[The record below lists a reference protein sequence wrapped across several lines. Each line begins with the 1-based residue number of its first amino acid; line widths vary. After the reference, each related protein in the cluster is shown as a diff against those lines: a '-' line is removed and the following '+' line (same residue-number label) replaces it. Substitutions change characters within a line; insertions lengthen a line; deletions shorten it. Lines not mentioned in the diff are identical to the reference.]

1 MRSKQEVIAMR
12 KMDREIRGEAEIRE
26 IMEEA
31 LVCRIGLSDAGSP
44 YVVPMNFGLGD
55 RCLYL
60 HCAAQGRML
69 EILRSNNRVC
79 FEMDLLREIKE
90 EETACG
96 WSAGYQSVIGFGR
109 AIIVEDTEEKRSGL
123 DRIMK
128 HYRARGPFDYP
139 DEILAKTV
147 IIRIDIESIS
157 GKHHE

>member
-1 MRSKQEVIAMR
+1 MR

-26 IMEEA
+26 IMEES
-31 LVCRIGLSDAGSP
+31 LVCRIGLSDAESP

-69 EILRSNNRVC
+69 EILGRNNRVC
-79 FEMDLLREIKE
+79 FEMDLLREIKTG
-90 EETACG
+90 ETACE
-96 WSAGYQSVIGFGR
+96 WSSGYQSVIGFGR
-109 AIIVEDTEEKRSGL
+109 AILVEDPGEKRLGL

-139 DEILAKTV
+139 DEIFARTV
-147 IIRIDIESIS
+147 IIRIDIENVS
-157 GKHHE
+157 GKHHD

>member
-1 MRSKQEVIAMR
+1 MR
-12 KMDREIRGEAEIRE
+12 KMDREIRGEAEIRA

-44 YVVPMNFGLGD
+44 YVVPMNFGIGD
-55 RCLYL
+55 SCIYL

-79 FEMDLLREIKE
+79 FEVDLLRQIKE
-90 EETACG
+90 GERACG

-109 AIIVEDTEEKRSGL
+109 ASLVDDPGEKRSGL
-123 DRIMK
+123 DRIMQ
-128 HYRARGPFDYP
+128 HYRVRGPFDYD
-139 DEILAKTV
+139 DETLARTV
-147 IIRIDIESIS
+147 IVRIDIEAIS

>member
-1 MRSKQEVIAMR
+1 MR
-12 KMDREIRGEAEIRE
+12 KMDREIRGETEIRE

-44 YVVPMNFGLGD
+44 YVVPMNFGLGKK
-55 RCLYL
+55 CLYL
-60 HCAAQGRML
+60 HCAKQGRML

-90 EETACG
+90 GETACG

-109 AIIVEDTEEKRSGL
+109 AILVEDPGEKRLGL
-123 DRIMK
+123 DRIMT
-128 HYRARGPFDYP
+128 HYRAHGPFDYS
-139 DEILAKTV
+139 DENLAKTV
-147 IIRIDIESIS
+147 VVRIDIEAIS